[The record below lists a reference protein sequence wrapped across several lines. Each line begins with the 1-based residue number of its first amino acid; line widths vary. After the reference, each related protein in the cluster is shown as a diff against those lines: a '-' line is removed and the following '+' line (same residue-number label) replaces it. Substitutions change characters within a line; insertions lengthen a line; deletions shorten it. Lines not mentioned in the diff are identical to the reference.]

1 MLVQIADADIF
12 RPFHFSLIRHELAG
26 DNIHKSR
33 FAFAI
38 GTDETD
44 MFAL

>member
-1 MLVQIADADIF
+1 MLVQIADTDIF
-12 RPFHFSLIRHELAG
+12 RPFHFSLIRHELAD

-38 GTDETD
+38 GTDEAD
-44 MFAL
+44 MFSL

>member
-1 MLVQIADADIF
+1 MLVQIADTDIF
-12 RPFHFSLIRHELAG
+12 RPIHFSLIRHELAG

-38 GTDETD
+38 GTDEAD